1 MVFET
6 ASAGRNNSHSEQ
18 RLYLKSIE
26 SSISPHEHPL
36 ISNKTRTV
44 QIRELCSPKT
54 VKQKRTAS
62 CFLTLILSATQLAT
76 RDPVISKTDP
86 KIQHSKYRCYD
97 RNPINK

>member
-62 CFLTLILSATQLAT
+62 ELCSSQLHNWPHGTQLFLKPT
-76 RDPVISKTDP
+76 RRSSTRITML
-86 KIQHSKYRCYD
+86 
-97 RNPINK
+97 